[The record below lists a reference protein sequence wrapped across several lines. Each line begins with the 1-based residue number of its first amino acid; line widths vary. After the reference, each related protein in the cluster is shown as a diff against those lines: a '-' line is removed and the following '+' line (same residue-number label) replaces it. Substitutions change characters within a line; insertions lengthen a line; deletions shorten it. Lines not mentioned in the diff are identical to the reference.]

1 MRIKEVCE
9 RTGLTDRAI
18 RYYIDAALLSPEYSE
33 NYLGRKNYSFSEE
46 DIASLNEVLVLRNI
60 GFSVP
65 EIATIQK
72 NPEKIAELVSALSKR
87 TTEEFE
93 KDRGILAIL
102 SRLELSRIHNISEL
116 ADAVTALESVSKSTP
131 PGDETHWSD
140 RILLGCKTVLVAVL
154 TWLPILYTIVG
165 YLVSYRRKL
174 YPNFGNERIIEFLIP
189 SICMFFTPLL
199 RRFPKIKRWIRAVL
213 LILCALSLPLLRFW
227 AISGIDISQTDSRWD
242 YREFDKSC
250 PANHDIAF
258 QNLFPVEDG
267 WYFSDMHY
275 YYRFEETVFGDHC
288 EIYAEMSLKDEKFA
302 DETARVSK
310 LLTEENACWD
320 DCGLVVW
327 QQEDFTC
334 YLRYQGTAPIST
346 EPEMRPYS
354 DGRYYLFAYDPAS
367 NTVRYLYFYTDI
379 GKSSTGYYNT
389 LKWTS
394 EPSE

>member
-46 DIASLNEVLVLRNI
+46 DITSLNEVLVLRNI

-72 NPEKIAELVSALSKR
+72 DPEKIAELVSALSKR

-116 ADAVTALESVSKSTP
+116 ADAVTAIESVPKNAP
-131 PGDETHWSD
+131 PDDEALWTD
-140 RILLGCKTVLVAVL
+140 RILSGCKTGLIAVL
-154 TWLPILYTIVG
+154 TGFPILYTIVG
-165 YLVSYRRKL
+165 YCVSYGRML
-174 YPNFGNERIIEFLIP
+174 YPNFENERVLVFLLP
-189 SICMFFTPLL
+189 SMCMFFTPLL

-213 LILCALSLPLLRFW
+213 LILCALTIPLLHFW
-227 AISGIDISQTDSRWD
+227 AIMGTDVSQTDRILD
-242 YREFDKSC
+242 YRRLDTYC
-250 PANHDIAF
+250 PANKDIAF
-258 QNLFPVEDG
+258 QDLFPMDNL
-267 WYFSDMHY
+267 WHFSGTHY
-275 YYRFEETVFGDHC
+275 HYRFEETVFGDHC
-288 EIYAEMSLKDEKFA
+288 EIYAELCLKDEEFA
-302 DETARVSK
+302 EETSRVIG
-310 LLTEENACWD
+310 LFTAENAWWD
-320 DCGLVVW
+320 DCGLVAY
-327 QQEDFTC
+327 QQEAFTC
-334 YLRYQGTAPIST
+334 YLRYQGTAPVSA
-346 EPEMRPYS
+346 EPGMRTDW
-354 DGRYYLFAYDPAS
+354 DGRYYLFAYDPAT

-379 GKSSTGYYNT
+379 GESSSGYYNT